1 MSSSDSN
8 SSILVTDKLDKIRQ
22 KINKYAFS
30 GGGQTVE
37 EHRKNGANLDI
48 DVSFQYLTFFLED
61 DDLLEEIKVKYGSG
75 EMLTGEIKGIL
86 AKVLQEFV
94 GEF

>member
-1 MSSSDSN
+1 
-8 SSILVTDKLDKIRQ
+8 
-22 KINKYAFS
+22 
-30 GGGQTVE
+30 
-37 EHRKNGANLDI
+37 
-48 DVSFQYLTFFLED
+48 
-61 DDLLEEIKVKYGSG
+61 LLEEIKVKYGSG